1 MLFLDNQN
9 RSIPL
14 YMFCVKEFLKIYR
27 KTLVPESLFKETAT
41 LLKKSSHRPATL
53 LKRRSWQR
61 FFPVNFAKFHRAPF
75 LPEHLPWLLLREGK
89 CCLSLARTPF
99 ALFNFWFKVLLWSL
113 KSNCLSKK
121 AVTKRCSMKKMFLEV
136 SQNSQETPVP
146 PACNFIIKET
156 LAQVF
161 SCGFLRN
168 F

>member
-1 MLFLDNQN
+1 
-9 RSIPL
+9 
-14 YMFCVKEFLKIYR
+14 MFCGKEFLKVYR

-53 LKRRSWQR
+53 LRRRSWQR
-61 FFPVNFAKFHRAPF
+61 CFPVNFAKFHRAPF
-75 LPEHLPWLLLREGK
+75 LPEYLPWLLLWEYK

-99 ALFNFWFKVLLWSL
+99 ALFNFWFKVLFWSL
-113 KSNCLSKK
+113 KSKCLSKK
-121 AVTKRCSMKKMFLEV
+121 AVTKRCSMKKMFLEI

-161 SCGFLRN
+161 SCEFLRN